1 MSSQSRLT
9 EELAKLETMEKIME
23 KQGIDLVKVAQLT
36 NFMKDKKVDLDLY
49 NEQHKHLS
57 DEVRTIKFA
66 T

>member
-1 MSSQSRLT
+1 M
-9 EELAKLETMEKIME
+9 AKLETMEKIME